1 MAYLPL
7 STANL
12 PDPVIDPAQDKEPR
26 DYFETFLYT
35 GNGAGL
41 QVGDVIKKPADT
53 IAIANSVILD
63 GSNEYFSRT
72 VQSGGSTS
80 EWTISFWFKDAGGIL
95 GSDTILGNTDNVIV
109 YFNSSNSYRMTFFM
123 GNSSSQWVMNRL
135 PKDDGMWHHVVLNYD
150 SARSGSDLMRVWFD
164 GVQDSWYSTQV
175 VSAHFTG
182 DGTLSLGARGDGS
195 SPYSGYLAEI
205 HMCDGNAY
213 AASEFGTFDAN
224 GIWIPQTPSVTY
236 GTTGFHVNFSDNT
249 NTTTLGE
256 DQAGSND
263 FTYNNGETTDQ
274 VSDSPT
280 NNFATFNSLVK
291 SPASPSFADG
301 NLRATSANTGYFGGV
316 STIGISSGKWY
327 AEFTY
332 TTASADVRAV
342 VGITRNFDTYQQSNV
357 LLGSDTNSI
366 VYLSVNGNQRY
377 NSVSTAYGNTW
388 AQGNIIGVALDLDNG
403 YVYFSKNGDWQN
415 SGDPESG
422 ASGTGGISN
431 AIVSGDDHYFVVG
444 DITGTYGETITA
456 NFGQKGFTHTPPTG
470 YLALS
475 EDNITVDDQNLES
488 PDLVWIKN
496 RSAADYHQLYD
507 SVRGVQK
514 ELRPNTTT
522 ASLDAPNGLLD
533 FNTNGFTLGSQN
545 EVNTLGEDYVAW
557 CWKIGGSVVENTNG
571 TGIASQ
577 VLANQDTGISILTY
591 TGTGT
596 SGHSVGHGLS
606 QAPDFAVIKRTDSA
620 TSSIWYVPVFGSP
633 AYGSLAVNNGSYLRF
648 DETNGLSTS
657 TSVKTTIATSTVNFD
672 VAHDYNNKLNYE
684 YIMYCFHSVEGYSKF
699 GSFSGNNSTDGPF
712 IYLGFRPA
720 LFMVKC
726 TNTTGS
732 WYCYDTARLNY
743 NVMGSQGQPI
753 AWNTTAGEDTG
764 ADTSWYVDAL
774 SNGIKIR
781 NNSGFDNG
789 TNSFIYMAFAE
800 NPFKYANA
808 R

>member
-12 PDPVIDPAQDKEPR
+12 PNPAIDPAQDVEPR

-53 IAIANSVILD
+53 ITIANSVILD

-150 SARSGSDLMRVWFD
+150 SARSSSDLMRVWFD

-249 NTTTLGE
+249 STTTLGE

-280 NNFATFNSLVK
+280 NNFMTMSPTDTQQTGGSL
-291 SPASPSFADG
+291 SLSEG
-301 NLRATSANTGYFGGV
+301 NLRVNHDTDGHWNRMNGSFPFTN
-316 STIGISSGKWY
+316 GKWY
-327 AEFTY
+327 YEFQIKTVPTG
-332 TTASADVRAV
+332 TTTNWGVGFREFEHSLYYSMNDGFEDSGDYSYSLDASTAKIVADQDRSDGSTS
-342 VGITRNFDTYQQSNV
+342 GITAAVADDYINIAIEKTDGNIKAWFGINGTWF
-357 LLGSDTNSI
+357 NSGNPATGANPAVDNESYAKSLI
-366 VYLSVNGNQRY
+366 PTVAFYAYPASTNGN
-377 NSVSTAYGNTW
+377 
-388 AQGNIIGVALDLDNG
+388 
-403 YVYFSKNGDWQN
+403 
-415 SGDPESG
+415 
-422 ASGTGGISN
+422 GI
-431 AIVSGDDHYFVVG
+431 F
-444 DITGTYGETITA
+444 
-456 NFGQKGFTHTPPTG
+456 NFGQKTFNNTIPSGFTG
-470 YLALS
+470 IS
-475 EDNITVDDQNLES
+475 ENNITVDDQNLES
-488 PDLVWIKN
+488 PDLVWIKS
-496 RSAADYHQLYD
+496 RGAARHHGIWD
-507 SVRGVQK
+507 SVRGAGKLLQSSSTDL
-514 ELRPNTTT
+514 ETDRPYGVT
-522 ASLDAPNGLLD
+522 S
-533 FNTNGFTLGSQN
+533 FNKNGFTLGPEDPSWHYN
-545 EVNTLGEDYVAW
+545 EAGIDEVAW
-557 CWKIGGSVVENTNG
+557 CWKAGTSVSGSTSGLGTSQSYTGSVSTISGFGIIGYEGNNT
-571 TGIASQ
+571 A
-577 VLANQDTGISILTY
+577 
-591 TGTGT
+591 
-596 SGHSVGHGLS
+596 GHEIPHHL
-606 QAPDFAVIKRTDSA
+606 DSA
-620 TSSIWYVPVFGSP
+620 PEVVIVKRRTGGDNW
-633 AYGSLAVNNGSYLRF
+633 AVTTPDVNRLYLNGSNDAASINYNWADQDGSAVTL
-648 DETNGLSTS
+648 NGSDAFMNASSNTY
-657 TSVKTTIATSTVNFD
+657 V
-672 VAHDYNNKLNYE
+672 
-684 YIMYCFHSVEGYSKF
+684 MYCFHSVDGYSKF
-699 GSFSGNNSTDGPF
+699 GSYTGNNSSDGPF
-712 IYLGFRPA
+712 VYTGFKPA
-720 LFMVKC
+720 FVMLKKSSG
-726 TNTTGS
+726 TGD
-732 WYCYDTARLNY
+732 WNIRDTARSPF
-743 NVMGSQGQPI
+743 NVVGQALYPNLAFSEYSGTETYI
-753 AWNTTAGEDTG
+753 DI
-764 ADTSWYVDAL
+764 L
-774 SNGIKIR
+774 SNGFKLR
-781 NNSGFDNG
+781 GNWNSSNASG
-789 TNSFIYMAFAE
+789 TYIYMAFAE
-800 NPFKYANA
+800 NPFKYSNA